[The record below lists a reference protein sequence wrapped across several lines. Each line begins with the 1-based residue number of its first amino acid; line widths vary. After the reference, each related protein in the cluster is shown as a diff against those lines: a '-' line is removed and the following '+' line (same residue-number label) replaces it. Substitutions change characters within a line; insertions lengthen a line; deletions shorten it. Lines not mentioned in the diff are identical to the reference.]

1 MAGFQTIF
9 DIQQSMEVN
18 NRRTTG
24 IQVSRAGYVT
34 TADYLTAVPFVFT
47 VKPHQY
53 LYYPQVRDVIQSIDN
68 SDRTIPQTITFNTAN
83 LEWFTEMQGTATTAT
98 LASTPVAN
106 TQVLN
111 LTSNGTFKAGDFI
124 QLGSYPYKVMA
135 DSSGS
140 VVYIHRPLIG
150 TFASGTS
157 LVLGKNV
164 TFSVVADKC
173 PTYRLNP
180 MTDGAFVEWSDN
192 FVFREYIT
200 G

>member
-9 DIQQSMEVN
+9 DIQQKMEVN

-24 IQVSRAGYVT
+24 IQVARSGYVT

-47 VKPHQY
+47 VTPHQY

-68 SDRTIPQTITFNTAN
+68 ADRTIPQTITFNTTN
-83 LEWFTEMQGTATTAT
+83 LQWFTKMQGTATTAT

-106 TQVLN
+106 TQTLS

-124 QLGSYPYKVMA
+124 QLGNFPYKVTA
-135 DSSGS
+135 DSTGS
-140 VVYIHRPLIG
+140 TVYIHRPLIG
-150 TFASGTS
+150 TFSVGTS

-164 TFSVVADKC
+164 TFQVIADRC
-173 PTYRLNP
+173 PVYKLNP
-180 MTDGAFVEWSDN
+180 MTDGAFVEWSED

>member
-24 IQVSRAGYVT
+24 VQVARSGYVT

-47 VKPHQY
+47 IKPHQY
-53 LYYPQVRDVIQSIDN
+53 LYYPQIRDVIQSIDN
-68 SDRTIPQTITFNTAN
+68 SDRTIPQTITFNTTT
-83 LEWFTEMQGTATTAT
+83 LQWFTKMQGTATTAT

-124 QLGSYPYKVMA
+124 QLGNFPYKVTT
-135 DSSGS
+135 DSTGS
-140 VVYIHRPLIG
+140 TVYIHRPLIG
-150 TFASGTS
+150 TFSAGTS

-164 TFSVVADKC
+164 TFSVIAETC
-173 PTYRLNP
+173 PSYKLNP
-180 MTDGAFVEWSDN
+180 MKDGAFVEWSED

>member
-24 IQVSRAGYVT
+24 IQVARSGYVT
-34 TADYLTAVPFVFT
+34 TADYLTAVPWVFT

-53 LYYPQVRDVIQSIDN
+53 LYYPEVRDIIQSIDN
-68 SDRTIPQTITFNTAN
+68 SDRTIPQTITFASDS
-83 LEWFTEMQGTATTAT
+83 LKWFTQMQGTATTAT
-98 LASTPVAN
+98 LSATASGN
-106 TQVLN
+106 TQILN

-124 QLGSYPYKVMA
+124 QVGNYPYKVTA

-140 VVYIHRPLIG
+140 LVYINRPFIG
-150 TFASGTS
+150 TATSGTS
-157 LVLGKNV
+157 VILGSAV
-164 TFSVVADKC
+164 TFNVIAETC
-173 PTYRLNP
+173 PTYKLNP
-180 MTDGAFVEWSDN
+180 MQGGAFVEWSDD

>member
-9 DIQQSMEVN
+9 DIQQKMEVN

-24 IQVSRAGYVT
+24 IQVARSGYVT

-47 VKPHQY
+47 VTPHQY

-68 SDRTIPQTITFNTAN
+68 SDRTIPQTITFSSEN
-83 LEWFTEMQGTATTAT
+83 LQWFTKMQGTATSAV
-98 LASTPVAN
+98 LASTPPSNA
-106 TQVLN
+106 QIISI
-111 LTSNGTFKAGDFI
+111 TSNGTFKAGDFI
-124 QLGSYPYKVMA
+124 QIGSYPYKVAA

-140 VVYIHRPLIG
+140 SLTLNRPIIG
-150 TFASGTS
+150 NPSAGTA

-164 TFSVVADKC
+164 TFNVIAEKC
-173 PTYRLNP
+173 PTYKLVP
-180 MTDGAFVEWSDN
+180 MTSGAFVEWSED

>member
-24 IQVSRAGYVT
+24 IQVARSGYVT

-47 VKPHQY
+47 VKPHEY
-53 LYYPQVRDVIQSIDN
+53 LYYNDVRDVIQSIDN
-68 SDRTIPQTITFNTAN
+68 SDRTIAQTITFNTDN
-83 LEWFTEMQGTATTAT
+83 LKWFTTNRGTATAAT

-106 TQVLN
+106 TQVLS
-111 LTSNGTFKAGDFI
+111 LSSNGTFKAGDWI
-124 QLGSYPYKVMA
+124 QIGSYPYKVTA
-135 DSSGS
+135 DSAGS
-140 VVYIHRPLIG
+140 TVYIHRPLIG
-150 TFASGTS
+150 TASSGTS
-157 LVLGKNV
+157 LVIGKNV
-164 TFSVVADKC
+164 TFTVIAETC
-173 PTYRLNP
+173 PTYKVNP
-180 MTDGAFVEWSDN
+180 APQGAFVEWSDD

>member
-24 IQVSRAGYVT
+24 IQVARSGFVT
-34 TADYLTAVPFVFT
+34 TADYLTAVPWVFT

-53 LYYPQVRDVIQSIDN
+53 LYYPEVRDVIQSIDN
-68 SDRTIPQTITFNTAN
+68 SDRTIPQVITFSSDS
-83 LEWFTEMQGTATTAT
+83 LKWFTQMQGTAKSAV
-98 LASTPVAN
+98 LAAVPVAN
-106 TQVLN
+106 SQVLS

-124 QLGSYPYKVMA
+124 QLGNYPYKVAA
-135 DSSGS
+135 DSTGS
-140 VVYIHRPLIG
+140 TVYINRPVIG
-150 TFASGTS
+150 NFAAGTA
-157 LVLGKNV
+157 LTLGAAV
-164 TFSVVADKC
+164 TFNVVADSC
-173 PTYRLNP
+173 PTYKLNP
-180 MTDGAFVEWSDN
+180 MADGAFVEWSSD